1 MPAQRDPS
9 ARRRYR
15 RAVLGGGP
23 PSPPAPPAP
32 PLRVL
37 TGTVLD
43 ASPHVLVLATAAGE
57 ARLPMTPT
65 TAVWHGG
72 RRGPAALRPGRQAL
86 VRMDAGGLAA
96 DRVWVDIGRV
106 TGTLLSARPDA
117 LEVDLGPHRGRA
129 RVALDARSLRLVQVR
144 HPRLEPGYLVDVLC
158 VRSPDGPR
166 AVAPATSQP
175 GHRADDLASPA
186 PDALV
191 PAETQGTA
199 TWYGWP
205 GTPQSTGMADN
216 TTFPPEPG
224 QAPEAVRGPATTRG
238 RPLIDHGPWTG
249 QGSLTRHRPR
259 KGQPPAAPR
268 NPQSGQG
275 ASSGQGTWTGQ
286 GPNLGQDAWT
296 GQGAGAGPGA
306 WSGQGANPDRDA
318 WAGQG
323 SGQGRDG
330 WTGRGSGSGRE
341 AWTGQG
347 SGAGWDARSGQ
358 GARGGQGGELGGGPP
373 GYAVAYPAVDGE
385 GAAGGCTEAPPGCV
399 PLPLLSVGSGLEM
412 VNDCS
417 GRGAEAVVAE
427 CGCVAARFCD
437 RCVECGTSPRGRIA
451 ELGPVAFAALGGDL
465 DAGCF
470 NVTVRWAAET
480 REGRAW

>member
-9 ARRRYR
+9 VRRRYR
-15 RAVLGGGP
+15 RAVLGEGP
-23 PSPPAPPAP
+23 PPSVRPGP

-43 ASPHVLVLATAAGE
+43 ASPHLLVLATATGE

-72 RRGPAALRPGRQAL
+72 RRGPAALRPGREAL
-86 VRMDAGGLAA
+86 VRMDAAGLAA
-96 DRVWVDIGRV
+96 DRIWVDIGRV
-106 TGTLLSARPDA
+106 AGTILTARPDA

-129 RVALDARSLRLVQVR
+129 RVVLEPRSLRLVLVR

-186 PDALV
+186 PDTPV
-191 PAETQGTA
+191 PATTQGTA

-205 GTPQSTGMADN
+205 GSPQNTGLA
-216 TTFPPEPG
+216 TGATFSPRPGVPP
-224 QAPEAVRGPATTRG
+224 ARTSHPETPATR
-238 RPLIDHGPWTG
+238 R
-249 QGSLTRHRPR
+249 
-259 KGQPPAAPR
+259 PPAAPAPNMRPRPAPRPAPDGRSGRDAWPGRAAWPR
-268 NPQSGQG
+268 NEPEAGADIGPGQGTARLGRGTWPGSVPDPSADTWPGSG
-275 ASSGQGTWTGQ
+275 ASSGNDAGPSADTWPG
-286 GPNLGQDAWT
+286 GGGARPGGDAWL
-296 GQGAGAGPGA
+296 GSGLRAGAEAWPGWGDGPG
-306 WSGQGANPDRDA
+306 P
-318 WAGQG
+318 
-323 SGQGRDG
+323 
-330 WTGRGSGSGRE
+330 
-341 AWTGQG
+341 
-347 SGAGWDARSGQ
+347 
-358 GARGGQGGELGGGPP
+358 GGGPP
-373 GYAVAYPAVDGE
+373 EYAVAYPAVDGE

-399 PLPLLSVGSGLEM
+399 PLPLLSAGSGLDV

-417 GRGAEAVVAE
+417 GRGAEMIVAE

-437 RCVECGTSPRGRIA
+437 RCVECGTSPRGRLV

-465 DAGCF
+465 EAGCF
-470 NVTVRWAAET
+470 NVTVRWRAEPG
-480 REGRAW
+480 EGRPW